1 VFFSVTKNY
10 YGSVDP
16 ALWEGSFSAVRPGRV
31 LRGRDR
37 ELAAL
42 RELLSGAAHGH
53 GAAIVVTA
61 EPGMGRTALLH
72 ALCREAAGFRIAGT
86 AGTDAESA
94 LATAGLHRLLQRL
107 PAQGLPAP
115 HAQMLARVG
124 NGCRSEPGDGFLLCC
139 AVHRALIEAA
149 RQQPVLCWADD
160 AHLLDRASAEA
171 LAFTARRV
179 GGHPVAVIVTRQL
192 RAGPGRDRDP
202 FLDLPRMQLTR
213 LDDDASQAVL
223 HDWVPAGIPPDLCAG
238 LVELASGNP
247 LALTEL
253 AASLTPEQCYGA
265 APGPSSLPAHSRLR
279 ATITRRFHQLSADAR
294 RLVMMAV
301 AGERLDVNAV
311 LRAAVEVGLDLRALE
326 EAKESGLVAQ
336 DGEQIAP
343 RSRLVGAVLHAG
355 APLAERRAAHQLLAA
370 VLDPGRDGVRRAW
383 HLAAAAG
390 VPSAQVAGEMS
401 RSAEAM
407 RRSGAYAASSAT
419 DERAAALTPS
429 PEAKARRLVLAAA
442 DAWLDGQTRR
452 SRALLDQ
459 ALPLPAGPGVR
470 GLAGLQLGRL
480 ELHGGVPAMASQV
493 LLAAAGQLGDHSR
506 AHAVTALVLAGEA
519 SCLAGDHAACSAIAA
534 RAHELRRPG
543 EPPAVR
549 VMFDYL
555 AGMAATYEGN
565 HAAATRP
572 LRRAVRAAGAIDD
585 VTAKILASHAAY
597 ALGDTSSC
605 LQLATQAVSGALS
618 RNLPAL
624 LPWARRFLSL
634 SALLLDKHSMAV
646 ASSLDGLREAQAT
659 GQQNF
664 AAGHLSILA
673 LLAALQGDRTTTVMR
688 MDAAAGWLAARGLSQ
703 PGTLGSWALACAD
716 LAADRPADALA
727 RLRFATAGTSPMHL
741 PIKVMAVPHFVEA
754 AARCGR
760 RDAAARALRTYDRWV
775 GGSGC
780 APRLALSHRCHALL
794 AGSKGEADEH
804 FREAIRLHDSTG
816 AAFELAKTKM
826 FYGYE
831 LRRNRKPAA
840 ARELLRDAVKIF
852 QDYEADPWAR
862 RASAELRASGEAVPP
877 GSVRPAGEL
886 TPQQMQISRLVAEG
900 ATNREIACQLFI
912 SPRTVDYH
920 LRNIFAKLGVRS
932 RVELATLFR

>member
-1 VFFSVTKNY
+1 M
-10 YGSVDP
+10 DP
-16 ALWEGSFSAVRPGRV
+16 TLWGGSFSAVKPGCV

-42 RELLSGAAHGH
+42 REILTGAARGH

-61 EPGMGRTALLH
+61 EPGMGRTALLR
-72 ALCREAAGFRIAGT
+72 AVCQDAAGFRIVGT
-86 AGTDAESA
+86 AGTEAEST
-94 LATAGLHRLLQRL
+94 LPTAGLHRLLQRL
-107 PAQGLPAP
+107 PAQALPA
-115 HAQMLARVG
+115 HHSEMLDRVR
-124 NGCRSEPGDGFLLCC
+124 NGCHGEPADQLLLCC

-160 AHLLDRASAEA
+160 AQLLDRASAEA

-179 GGHPVAVIVTRQL
+179 AGHPITMAVTWQL
-192 RAGPGRDRDP
+192 RAGSGAARDP
-202 FLDLPRMQLTR
+202 FLGLPRIQLTS
-213 LDDDASQAVL
+213 LDDDASLAVL
-223 HDWVPAGIPPDLCAG
+223 HDWVPGIPPDLSAG

-253 AASLTPEQCYGA
+253 ATSLTPEQRYGA
-265 APGPSSLPAHSRLR
+265 APAPSSLPAHSRLR
-279 ATITRRFHQLSADAR
+279 ATIMRRFHQLSADAR

-301 AGERLDVNAV
+301 ADERLGVSAV
-311 LRAAVEVGLDLRALE
+311 LRAAVEIGIDLRALE
-326 EAKESGLVAQ
+326 EAKASGLVTQ
-336 DGEQIAP
+336 EGEQITP
-343 RSRLVGAVLHAG
+343 PGRLVGAVLHAEASLG
-355 APLAERRAAHQLLAA
+355 ERTAAHQVFAA

-383 HLAAAAG
+383 HLAAATG
-390 VPSAQVAGEMS
+390 VTPAHLASEMS
-401 RSAEAM
+401 RSAQAM
-407 RRSGAYAASSAT
+407 RRSGAYAASSAA
-419 DERAAALTPS
+419 DERAAALTANQ
-429 PEAKARRLVLAAA
+429 EAKARRLVLAAK

-459 ALPLPAGPGVR
+459 ALPLAAGPGVR
-470 GLAGLQLGRL
+470 GLAGLLLGTL
-480 ELHGGVPAMASQV
+480 ELHGGMPAMASQI
-493 LLAAAGQLGDHSR
+493 LLAAAQQLGDHNR
-506 AHAVTALVLAGEA
+506 PHAITALVLAGEA
-519 SCLAGDHAACSAIAA
+519 SCLAGDHAAYSAIAA
-534 RAHELRRPG
+534 QAVGLRQPG
-543 EPPAVR
+543 ESPVAR
-549 VMFDYL
+549 VMLDYL
-555 AGMAATYEGN
+555 AGMAATYEGH
-565 HAAATRP
+565 HAAAVRP
-572 LRRAVRAAGAIDD
+572 LRRAVRAAEAIDD

-597 ALGDTSSC
+597 ALGESGAC
-605 LQLATQAVSGALS
+605 LKLATQAVSGARS
-618 RNLPAL
+618 RGLPAL

-634 SALLLDKHSMAV
+634 AALLLDKHSMAV
-646 ASSLDGLREAQAT
+646 ASSLDGLREARAT

-673 LLAALQGDRTTTVMR
+673 LLAALQGDRTTAVMR

-727 RLRFATAGTSPMHL
+727 QLRFASAGTSPMHL
-741 PIKVMAVPHFVEA
+741 PIRVMAVPHFVEA

-760 RDAAARALRTYDRWV
+760 RDAAARALGTYDRWV

-794 AGSKGEADEH
+794 AASDGEADEH
-804 FREAIRLHDSTG
+804 FREAIRLHHSTG
-816 AAFELAKTKM
+816 TAFELAKTKM
-826 FYGYE
+826 FYAYQ

-852 QDYEADPWAR
+852 QDYEADLWAG
-862 RASAELRASGEAVPP
+862 RARAELRASGESVPP

-912 SPRTVDYH
+912 SPRTVEHH